1 MYKAFHFE
9 SLDSTNTYLK
19 DNYKTYEDMSF
30 VSTDIQTNGKG
41 RSGRTW
47 ISDNSNLLFSLLIK
61 DETLISKYKQIS
73 ILTAYSVLQVLRELG
88 VNNLSIKWPNDVY
101 VNESKICGILLEGI
115 SKEDIECLIV
125 GVGLNVNQEVFIGD
139 YITKPTSIK
148 NELSKNINIEMLR
161 QRVYDNLAYNLDE
174 LKQGY
179 DFYKDIKKFDYLVNK
194 EVYALI
200 NNQKQKVKVMGINED
215 YSLKVAFNESILDI
229 ETGEISF
236 HV

>member
-1 MYKAFHFE
+1 MYKTFHFE

-47 ISDNSNLLFSLLIK
+47 TSDNSNLLFSLLIK

-115 SKEDIECLIV
+115 SKENIECLIV

>member
-1 MYKAFHFE
+1 MYKTFHFE

-47 ISDNSNLLFSLLIK
+47 TSDNSNLLFSLLIK

-115 SKEDIECLIV
+115 SKENIECLIV

-194 EVYALI
+194 EVYALL